1 MNGLKYDEGKTRL
14 DLVPPEA
21 VMALGRV
28 LTYGAEKYEPNS
40 WRGVEPERYVAAL
53 LRHLM
58 AYQMGETHDPES
70 EMPHMWHVL
79 TNAAFLVALM
89 WKDEDDGRIK
99 AMSGRIKAMPVLRGH
114 KHHNGGL

>member
-40 WRGVEPERYVAAL
+40 WRGVERRDIALRLHAAAL

-79 TNAAFLVALM
+79 TNAAFLVALTR
-89 WKDEDDGRIK
+89 KEAGEDDD
-99 AMSGRIKAMPVLRGH
+99 
-114 KHHNGGL
+114 

>member
-79 TNAAFLVALM
+79 TNAAFFVALTR
-89 WKDEDDGRIK
+89 KEAGEDDD
-99 AMSGRIKAMPVLRGH
+99 
-114 KHHNGGL
+114 

>member
-1 MNGLKYDEGKTRL
+1 MNGLKYDDGKPRL

-28 LTYGAEKYEPNS
+28 LTYGAEKYAPNS

-70 EMPHMWHVL
+70 EALSGLW
-79 TNAAFLVALM
+79 LVNQVISLALAPL
-89 WKDEDDGRIK
+89 EENRDGT
-99 AMSGRIKAMPVLRGH
+99 
-114 KHHNGGL
+114 

>member
-58 AYQMGETHDPES
+58 AYREWAKQHDPES

-79 TNAAFLVALM
+79 TNAAFLVALTR
-89 WKDEDDGRIK
+89 KEAGEDDD
-99 AMSGRIKAMPVLRGH
+99 
-114 KHHNGGL
+114 